1 MSSAFAVERSDNS
14 KIGLVHATYA
24 SQQSCPTTCPLKN
37 AGCYAENGPVG
48 IWTRKV
54 NRADPNATGLD
65 VALAEAEAIT
75 NTLSGSLNLRL
86 HVVGDCASTEAAATV
101 AKAAL
106 SIMRRGN
113 KVWTYTHASKTVDRA
128 AWHGVSVLA
137 SAETPEEVK
146 EAQDAGWAT
155 AVVVPEFKDD
165 KLYEEDGLKI
175 LPCVNQTHGVK
186 CVDCRLCWNSERLAA
201 KGITIG
207 FKVHGARRN
216 VVKRTLA
223 VLN

>member
-24 SQQSCPTTCPLKN
+24 SQNSCPTTCPLKN
-37 AGCYAENGPVG
+37 SGCYAESGPMG

-54 NRADPNATGLD
+54 NRAAPDATGLE

-75 NTLSGSLNLRL
+75 STLSGNLNLRL
-86 HVVGDCASTEAAATV
+86 HVVGDCASTEAAAIV

-106 SIMRRGN
+106 SVMRRGN
-113 KVWTYTHASKTVDRA
+113 KVWTYTHASKMVDRK
-128 AWHGVSVLA
+128 AWEGVSVLA
-137 SAETPEEVK
+137 SAETADEVH
-146 EAQDAGWAT
+146 EAQAAGWAT
-155 AVVVPEFKDD
+155 AVVLPEFKDD
-165 KLYEEDGLKI
+165 KLYEEDGMKI
-175 LPCVNQTHGVK
+175 LPCVNQTRGAK
-186 CVDCRLCWNSERLAA
+186 CIDCRLCWDAPRLA
-201 KGITIG
+201 KQGITIG